1 MMVTDSNLLR
11 ANQRIKEGDFSING
25 INLQPIASTIEI
37 GKKLAGYQ
45 AEVTVEAIRKALE
58 N

>member
-1 MMVTDSNLLR
+1 MVTDSNLLR